1 MNNVQGILVLD
12 ALKGYLTRLLRETGH
27 KQKVTVTY
35 WAENTAG
42 VLWTSQEIT
51 VRVPQIDE
59 SKTVTRSEF
68 MRLVSLCL
76 HEIGHVNYTSNGSW
90 DRGVSQLVAD
100 LNSKGHKGLEVER
113 QFFHGLINGLE
124 DVRME
129 LEVINRMPNVRARDL
144 FEGLIRVMV
153 SPVEGDDFKN
163 IPFALACLGR
173 RLNGYE
179 FEFDWDWSQV
189 PWATEMQ
196 KALADNAKAKST
208 TDTVEVA
215 RTLYDALL
223 KYRKDEPKS
232 QEQSE
237 DGEQEQSEEQ
247 SEDSQESGEQEGSDE
262 SKEDEGSEGE
272 GEKKEGGEE
281 SGEGQESGE
290 QGEESNEVCEDTSEG
305 SPEGSEGSETKQG
318 EGNKV
323 EKEYSLEDYPET
335 EVIQVEP
342 QGEAFDN
349 GKVETQRLCN
359 EIDPN
364 KEVRDLDLSEG
375 VAPSKPQ
382 GYGATRN
389 ALWRLLKADDEVGVS
404 RKELKGKVDRKN
416 LVNLNLNSPAVFSQR
431 DVKEAENTAFQIF
444 LDISGSMRKRLKAVK
459 AGEVAEHLCDIV
471 NSTDATLNV
480 TGFFGSG
487 RGANMVTFKDWAKA
501 YNKDV
506 KKRVRH
512 LEYYVGGGTPLY
524 ESIHWAI
531 KDTAKQANAKK
542 VVCVITDCER
552 EFSQAEADYLENV
565 AKVSNVK
572 LFMIGMDANPDTIK
586 MFKRSVSID
595 NARDLFGATFNKLI
609 NELSRER

>member
-1 MNNVQGILVLD
+1 MNNIQGILVLD

-27 KQKVTVTY
+27 NQKVNVTY

-42 VLWTSQEIT
+42 VLWTSKEIR
-51 VRVPQIDE
+51 VRVPQVDE

-76 HEIGHVNYTSNGSW
+76 HEIGHVNYTSNSSW
-90 DRGVSQLVAD
+90 DIGVNELVKD
-100 LNSKGHKGLEVER
+100 LHIKGHKGLEVER
-113 QFFHGLINGLE
+113 QFFHGLVNGLE

-129 LEVINRMPNVRARDL
+129 SEVIERMPNVRAKDL
-144 FEGLIRVMV
+144 FEGLIRAMV
-153 SPVEGDDFKN
+153 SPVAGDDFKN

-179 FEFDWDWSQV
+179 FDFDWDWAQV
-189 PWATEMQ
+189 PWADEMQ
-196 KALADNAKAKST
+196 KALADNAKANST

-223 KYRKDEPKS
+223 KYRKDEPQS

-237 DGEQEQSEEQ
+237 ENQEDGEQSEEQ
-247 SEDSQESGEQEGSDE
+247 ESSEGNE
-262 SKEDEGSEGE
+262 SKEGEGSEGE
-272 GEKKEGGEE
+272 GEKKEQEGGEE
-281 SGEGQESGE
+281 SGEGQ
-290 QGEESNEVCEDTSEG
+290 ESNEVCEDTSEG

-323 EKEYSLEDYPET
+323 EKEYSLDDYPET

-342 QGEAFDN
+342 QGQAFDN

-359 EIDPN
+359 TKDAN
-364 KEVRDLDLSEG
+364 KEVRDLDLGEG

-444 LDISGSMRKRLKAVK
+444 LDISGSMKKRNRAMNT
-459 AGEVAEHLCDIV
+459 AEVAEHLCDIV

-480 TGFFGSG
+480 TGFYGEGIS
-487 RGANMVTFKDWAKA
+487 ANTVTFKDWAKA

-506 KKRVRH
+506 KKRLRH

-524 ESIHWAI
+524 ESLHWAI

-542 VVCVITDCER
+542 VVCVITDCGQELFQT
-552 EFSQAEADYLENV
+552 EVDYLENV

-572 LFMIGMDANPDTIK
+572 LFMIGMDANRATINK
-586 MFKRSVSID
+586 FKRSVSID
-595 NARDLFGATFNKLI
+595 NPRDLFGATFNKLI
-609 NELSRER
+609 NELSRQR

>member
-1 MNNVQGILVLD
+1 MLMNNIQGILVLD
-12 ALKGYLTRLLRETGH
+12 ALKGYLTRLLKETGH
-27 KQKVTVTY
+27 NQKVTVTY

-42 VLWTSQEIT
+42 VLWTCDEIR
-51 VRVPQIDE
+51 VRVPQVDE
-59 SKTVTRSEF
+59 SKTVSRSEF

-76 HEIGHVNYTSNGSW
+76 HEIGHVNYTSNSSW
-90 DRGVSQLVAD
+90 DIGVNELVKD
-100 LNSKGHKGLEVER
+100 LHIKGHKGLEAER

-153 SPVEGDDFKN
+153 SPVAGDDFKN

-179 FEFDWDWSQV
+179 FEFDWDWAQV
-189 PWATEMQ
+189 PWYTEMQ
-196 KALADNAKAKST
+196 KALADNANARST

-223 KYRKDEPKS
+223 KYRKDEPQS
-232 QEQSE
+232 QSEEQSE
-237 DGEQEQSEEQ
+237 ENQDEQEQSEEQ

-262 SKEDEGSEGE
+262 SKEGEGSEGE

-281 SGEGQESGE
+281 SGEGQES
-290 QGEESNEVCEDTSEG
+290 NEVGEDTSEG
-305 SPEGSEGSETKQG
+305 SSEGSEGSETKQG
-318 EGNKV
+318 KGNKV

-342 QGEAFDN
+342 QGQAFDN
-349 GKVETQRLCN
+349 GKVETQHLCN

-444 LDISGSMRKRLKAVK
+444 LDISGSMRKKDKAVK
-459 AGEVAEHLCDIV
+459 AGEVTEYLCDIV

-480 TGFFGSG
+480 TGFFGSST
-487 RGANMVTFKDWAKA
+487 GANMVTFKDWAKA

-512 LEYYVGGGTPLY
+512 LGCYVGGGTPLY
-524 ESIHWAI
+524 ESLHWAI

-572 LFMIGMDANPDTIK
+572 LFMIGVDANTDTIK

>member
-1 MNNVQGILVLD
+1 MRMNNVQGILVLD

-27 KQKVTVTY
+27 SQKVNVTY

-42 VLWTSQEIT
+42 VLWTSYEIR
-51 VRVPQIDE
+51 VKVPQIDE
-59 SKTVTRSEF
+59 SKTVSRSEF

-76 HEIGHVNYTSNGSW
+76 HEIGHVNYTSNQSW
-90 DRGVSQLVAD
+90 DRGVNRLVID
-100 LNSKGHKGLEVER
+100 LNEKGHKGLEAER
-113 QFFHGLINGLE
+113 RFFHGLINGLE

-129 LEVINRMPNVRARDL
+129 AEVIKRMPNVRAKDL

-153 SPVEGDDFKN
+153 SPVAGDDFKN

-179 FEFDWDWSQV
+179 FDFDWDWSQV
-189 PWATEMQ
+189 PWSNEMQ
-196 KALADNAKAKST
+196 KALSDNAKAKST

-232 QEQSE
+232 EEQSE

-247 SEDSQESGEQEGSDE
+247 SEDSQESGEQEGSNE
-262 SKEDEGSEGE
+262 SKEGEGSEGE
-272 GEKKEGGEE
+272 GEKKEQEGGE
-281 SGEGQESGE
+281 ESGE
-290 QGEESNEVCEDTSEG
+290 QGEESNEVGEDTSEG
-305 SPEGSEGSETKQG
+305 SSEGSEGSETKEG

-323 EKEYSLEDYPET
+323 EKEYSLDDHPET

-342 QGEAFDN
+342 QGQAFDN
-349 GKVETQRLCN
+349 GKVETQHLCN
-359 EIDPN
+359 EIDAN

-444 LDISGSMRKRLKAVK
+444 LDISGSMRKKDKAVK
-459 AGEVAEHLCDIV
+459 AGEVTEHLCDIV

-480 TGFFGSG
+480 TGFFGSHV
-487 RGANMVTFKDWAKA
+487 GANIVTFKNWAKA

-506 KKRVRH
+506 KKRIRH
-512 LEYYVGGGTPLY
+512 LVCYVGGGTPLY
-524 ESIHWAI
+524 ESLHWAI

-572 LFMIGMDANPDTIK
+572 LFMIGVDANTDTIK

>member
-1 MNNVQGILVLD
+1 MNNIQGILVLD

-27 KQKVTVTY
+27 SQKVNVTY
-35 WAENTAG
+35 WADNTAG
-42 VLWTSQEIT
+42 VLWTCDEII
-51 VRVPQIDE
+51 VRVPQVDE
-59 SKTVTRSEF
+59 SKTVSRSEF

-76 HEIGHVNYTSNGSW
+76 HEIGHVNYTSNRSW
-90 DRGVSQLVAD
+90 DSGVNQLVAD
-100 LNSKGHKGLEVER
+100 LHSKGHKGLEAER
-113 QFFHGLINGLE
+113 KFSHGLINGLE

-129 LEVINRMPNVRARDL
+129 AEVINRMPNVRAKDL

-179 FEFDWDWSQV
+179 FEFDWDWAQV
-189 PWATEMQ
+189 PWADEMQ

-208 TDTVEVA
+208 KDTVEVA

-223 KYRKDEPKS
+223 KYREDAPK
-232 QEQSE
+232 
-237 DGEQEQSEEQ
+237 SEEQ
-247 SEDSQESGEQEGSDE
+247 SEENQDEQEQQEDSEQEGSEGNE
-262 SKEDEGSEGE
+262 SKEGEGSEGT
-272 GEKKEGGEE
+272 GEKKEQEGGEE
-281 SGEGQESGE
+281 SGEGDDSQ
-290 QGEESNEVCEDTSEG
+290 ESNEVGEGTSQG
-305 SPEGSEGSETKQG
+305 SSEGSEGSETKQG
-318 EGNKV
+318 EGK
-323 EKEYSLEDYPET
+323 YSLDDYPET

-364 KEVRDLDLSEG
+364 KEIRDIDLGEG
-375 VAPSKPQ
+375 VAPLKPQ

-444 LDISGSMRKRLKAVK
+444 LDISGSMRKGLKAVK

-487 RGANMVTFKDWAKA
+487 VGAHMVTFKDWAKA

-552 EFSQAEADYLENV
+552 EFSQAEANYLESV

-586 MFKRSVSID
+586 MFKRSVSIA
-595 NARDLFGATFNKLI
+595 NASDLFGATFNKLI
-609 NELSRER
+609 NELSRQR

>member
-1 MNNVQGILVLD
+1 MLMNNVQGILVLD

-27 KQKVTVTY
+27 KQKVNVTY
-35 WAENTAG
+35 WSTDTAG
-42 VLWTSQEIT
+42 VIWTYKEVR

-59 SKTVTRSEF
+59 SKTVSRSEF

-76 HEIGHVNYTSNGSW
+76 HEIGHVNYTSNSSW
-90 DRGVSQLVAD
+90 DIGVNELVKD
-100 LNSKGHKGLEVER
+100 LHIKGHKGLEAER

-153 SPVEGDDFKN
+153 TPVAGDDFKN

-179 FEFDWDWSQV
+179 FDFDWDWAQV

-223 KYRKDEPKS
+223 KYRKDAP
-232 QEQSE
+232 QS
-237 DGEQEQSEEQ
+237 QEQSEEQ
-247 SEDSQESGEQEGSDE
+247 QEDGEQSEEQEGSDGSE
-262 SKEDEGSEGE
+262 SKEGEGSEGE
-272 GEKKEGGEE
+272 GEKKEQEDGEE
-281 SGEGQESGE
+281 SGEGDDSQ
-290 QGEESNEVCEDTSEG
+290 ESNEVGEDTSEG
-305 SPEGSEGSETKQG
+305 SSEGSEGSETKQG

-342 QGEAFDN
+342 QGQAFDN
-349 GKVETQRLCN
+349 GKVDTQRLCN
-359 EIDPN
+359 QIESN
-364 KEVRDLDLSEG
+364 KEYPDYDLGEG
-375 VAPSKPQ
+375 FAPSKPQ

-404 RKELKGKVDRKN
+404 RKELRGKVDRKN

-444 LDISGSMRKRLKAVK
+444 LDISSSMSSKGKAIK
-459 AGEVAEHLCDIV
+459 AGEVTEHLCDIV

-480 TGFFGSG
+480 TGFYGEG
-487 RGANMVTFKDWAKA
+487 TWVNMVTFKDWSKA

-512 LEYYVGGGTPLY
+512 LGCYVDGGTPLY
-524 ESIHWAI
+524 ESLLWAI

-542 VVCVITDCER
+542 VVCVITDCESPLHQS
-552 EFSQAEADYLENV
+552 EVDYLESV
-565 AKVSNVK
+565 AKASNVK
-572 LFMIGMDANPDTIK
+572 LFMVGMVARAETIK
-586 MFKRSVSID
+586 KFKRSVSID
-595 NARDLFGATFNKLI
+595 NSKDLFGATFNKLI
-609 NELSRER
+609 NELSRERF

>member
-1 MNNVQGILVLD
+1 M
-12 ALKGYLTRLLRETGH
+12 
-27 KQKVTVTY
+27 
-35 WAENTAG
+35 
-42 VLWTSQEIT
+42 
-51 VRVPQIDE
+51 
-59 SKTVTRSEF
+59 
-68 MRLVSLCL
+68 
-76 HEIGHVNYTSNGSW
+76 
-90 DRGVSQLVAD
+90 VA
-100 LNSKGHKGLEVER
+100 
-113 QFFHGLINGLE
+113 
-124 DVRME
+124 
-129 LEVINRMPNVRARDL
+129 
-144 FEGLIRVMV
+144 
-153 SPVEGDDFKN
+153 PVEGDDFKN

-179 FEFDWDWSQV
+179 FEFDWDWAQV
-189 PWATEMQ
+189 PWADEMQ
-196 KALADNAKAKST
+196 KALADNAKALST
-208 TDTVEVA
+208 KDTVEVA

-223 KYRKDEPKS
+223 KYREDAPQSE
-232 QEQSE
+232 EQSE
-237 DGEQEQSEEQ
+237 DGEQEQQ
-247 SEDSQESGEQEGSDE
+247 EDGEQEGAEGNE
-262 SKEDEGSEGE
+262 SKEGEGSEGA
-272 GEKKEGGEE
+272 GEKKEQEGGEE
-281 SGEGQESGE
+281 SGEGDDSQ
-290 QGEESNEVCEDTSEG
+290 ESNEVGEGTSQG
-305 SPEGSEGSETKQG
+305 SSEGSEGSETKQG
-318 EGNKV
+318 EGK
-323 EKEYSLEDYPET
+323 YSLDDYPET

-342 QGEAFDN
+342 QGQAFDN
-349 GKVETQRLCN
+349 GKVEAQRLCN

-364 KEVRDLDLSEG
+364 KEVRDMDLSEG

-444 LDISGSMRKRLKAVK
+444 LDISGSMRKRLKADK
-459 AGEVAEHLCDIV
+459 AGEVTEHLCDIV

-487 RGANMVTFKDWAKA
+487 TGANMVTFKDWAKA

-506 KKRVRH
+506 KKRIRH

-552 EFSQAEADYLENV
+552 EFSQAEADYLESV

-572 LFMIGMDANPDTIK
+572 LFMIGVDANRNTIK

-609 NELSRER
+609 NELSRERV